1 VTPTFCVRRMNLNQF
16 FPHKVCINLDRRT
29 DRWQKMLE
37 RFAQHDIQQVERFPA
52 VCSENTAIPAEWAH
66 LPGAYGCLRSH
77 LTIIE
82 QARNEARQS
91 VLILEDDAVF
101 APELNDMFASSIDQ
115 LPADWDMLLFG
126 GLHGE
131 PPQPVSPNVMKVT
144 YSLSTYAYALK
155 HTIYDG
161 FIEVNR
167 RATRVLDENTRQLQ
181 KRFNCYCFMP
191 HLAWVEEDYSDVTDE
206 RTNLW
211 WLRESLVL
219 FGKEVDEILNNT
231 AVVISYRPRSAAAAA
246 NLIFTADYLRR
257 KLPSVALLIVEEG
270 EKPTLSVDQLPA
282 GCRLEFLSGH
292 RSQAFNLGFDKFPNK
307 DFFLFM
313 DSDLFITR
321 EDILAN
327 LIKCREYDFVSAF
340 SEIAYLNEA
349 DSLKLRNDDVR
360 WDYRTDQYP
369 PQGANVC
376 ESACFFT
383 RRGLQLIGGWESKD
397 DQTAAAT
404 SDKVIESLRIYRSP
418 NSARLL
424 FRD

>member
-1 VTPTFCVRRMNLNQF
+1 MGMNLNQF

-29 DRWQKMLE
+29 DRWQKMLG
-37 RFAQHDIQQVERFPA
+37 RFAQHDIQQVERFA
-52 VCSENTAIPAEWAH
+52 ALSSENTAIPAEWSH

-77 LTIIE
+77 LAIIE
-82 QARNEARQS
+82 QARKEARQS

-101 APELNDMFASSIDQ
+101 DPELKTRFALSIDQ

-231 AVVISYRPRSAAAAA
+231 AVVISYRPRGEAAAA
-246 NLIFTADYLRR
+246 NLSFTAEYLRR
-257 KLPSVALLIVEEG
+257 KLPSVALLIVEQG
-270 EKPTLSVDQLPA
+270 EAPTLALDQLPA
-282 GCRLEFLSGH
+282 GCRLEFLGGPWH
-292 RSQAFNLGFDKFPNK
+292 RSQAFNLGFEMFGPSKE
-307 DFFLFM
+307 FFLFM
-313 DSDLFITR
+313 DGDAFITR

-327 LIKCREYDFVSAF
+327 LIKCLDYDFVSAF

-349 DSLKLRNDDVR
+349 DSLRIRNDDVR
-360 WDYRTDQYP
+360 WDYQSDKYRTHA
-369 PQGANVC
+369 ANVC

-383 RRGLQLIGGWESKD
+383 RRGMHLIGGWEQAD
-397 DQTAAAT
+397 DQTATVT
-404 SDKVIESLRIYRSP
+404 SNKVMQSLRVYQSP

-424 FRD
+424 FCD